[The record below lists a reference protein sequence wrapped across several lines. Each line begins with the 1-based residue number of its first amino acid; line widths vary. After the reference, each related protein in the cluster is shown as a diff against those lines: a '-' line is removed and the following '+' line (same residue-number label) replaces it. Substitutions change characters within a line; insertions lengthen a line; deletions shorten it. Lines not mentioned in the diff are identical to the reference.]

1 MEIAPSLPSQFHKL
15 ITKRNMFRLTKEIA
29 MKKCL
34 LLAILAAAFAT
45 PALPAETWYLGYN
58 GKRCEIFADKRGGNW
73 NMLSL
78 HRSRHD
84 AEKAKHN
91 NDKCQK
97 D

>member
-1 MEIAPSLPSQFHKL
+1 
-15 ITKRNMFRLTKEIA
+15 
-29 MKKCL
+29 MKKYL
-34 LLAILAAAFAT
+34 LAAILAATFAT

-58 GKRCEIFADKRGGNW
+58 GKRCEIFAEKRPNW

-78 HRSRHD
+78 HRSRQD